1 MITEDAPYHHC
12 QHTHR
17 HHDHHYQ
24 ILLNSHAFHRGVSVR
39 KKKVSGRYMSQH
51 DSDDGDD
58 DYDDDDG
65 DVDGV

>member
-12 QHTHR
+12 QHAHR
-17 HHDHHYQ
+17 HHDHHHQ
-24 ILLNSHAFHRGVSVR
+24 ILLNDSHAFHRGVSVR
-39 KKKVSGRYMSQH
+39 KKKVSDRYMSQH

-58 DYDDDDG
+58 DDDC

>member
-1 MITEDAPYHHC
+1 MITEDKPYHHH
-12 QHTHR
+12 QHHHR

-24 ILLNSHAFHRGVSVR
+24 ILLNDSHAFHRGVSVR
-39 KKKVSGRYMSQH
+39 KEKKISARYMSQH

-58 DYDDDDG
+58 DDDG